1 MLVEIIRKHDLMPTY
16 TQEDLQVIKENRVDF
31 LGVNYYQPV
40 RVCAKANMPNP
51 DAHLHQNIT
60 LIIMKCREER

>member
-31 LGVNYYQPV
+31 LGVNYYQP
-40 RVCAKANMPNP
+40 
-51 DAHLHQNIT
+51 T
-60 LIIMKCREER
+60 